1 MQQQKKFMIIS
12 AAIIIGVLAVYYA
25 DIALDNSDVV
35 PNTTDDKSVA
45 PDLTSDSTDI
55 TLNEQPI
62 VAFSDVKS
70 QSPEF
75 LAYYESISLTP
86 KQEALKEE
94 VLSSMTAPCCVDPL
108 STCCC
113 DCNLAKTVWGLAN
126 YQIVNGYDAEQLEDS
141 VSQWLHFTN
150 PEGYSGVGCYEGRC
164 ELPFEQDGCGGM
176 QDLVLGD

>member
-1 MQQQKKFMIIS
+1 MIIS

-25 DIALDNSDVV
+25 DIALDNSDIV

-45 PDLTSDSTDI
+45 PDLTSDSIDI

-62 VAFSDVKS
+62 VAFTDVKS

-75 LAYYESISLTP
+75 LSYYESISITP
-86 KQEALKEE
+86 EQEALKEE

-126 YQIVNGYDAEQLEDS
+126 YQIVHGYDAEQLEDS

-150 PEGYSGVGCYEGRC
+150 PEGSSGVGCYEGRC

-176 QDLVLGD
+176 HDLILGN